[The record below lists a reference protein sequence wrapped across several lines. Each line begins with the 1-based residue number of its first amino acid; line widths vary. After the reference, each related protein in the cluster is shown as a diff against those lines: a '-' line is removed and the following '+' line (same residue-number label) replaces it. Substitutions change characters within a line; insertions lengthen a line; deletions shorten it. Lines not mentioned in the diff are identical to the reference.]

1 MQILFKN
8 KDAFIRHM
16 QTKRHAKNIEA
27 FKKKYPFIK
36 YKDTAAQYAKLVIE
50 NPDFDTDVLQ
60 PNESKSPLADI
71 ESDDESEDFDENNV
85 NVDDDS
91 YVESIGNNDDADNDS
106 SVLDSE
112 PEVDVPEQNTD
123 NIYNVDSD
131 SVESNDEKEH
141 GKKKSIDNDEDEI
154 HDFKRIIVYLH
165 NKLEDH
171 DRIFAEYKTQMEGD
185 KRELNKR
192 LHELE
197 RIVRMLMVRV
207 NHIE

>member
-1 MQILFKN
+1 MFYTCKICKFSSKN

-106 SVLDSE
+106 S
-112 PEVDVPEQNTD
+112 
-123 NIYNVDSD
+123 
-131 SVESNDEKEH
+131 
-141 GKKKSIDNDEDEI
+141 
-154 HDFKRIIVYLH
+154 
-165 NKLEDH
+165 
-171 DRIFAEYKTQMEGD
+171 A
-185 KRELNKR
+185 
-192 LHELE
+192 
-197 RIVRMLMVRV
+197 
-207 NHIE
+207 

>member
-1 MQILFKN
+1 MHLSDICKQNVTPKILKLS
-8 KDAFIRHM
+8 R
-16 QTKRHAKNIEA
+16 KNIHSSNT
-27 FKKKYPFIK
+27 KIL
-36 YKDTAAQYAKLVIE
+36 QLNMQLVIE

-154 HDFKRIIVYLH
+154 HDLRGYRIPSQQ
-165 NKLEDH
+165 
-171 DRIFAEYKTQMEGD
+171 T
-185 KRELNKR
+185 
-192 LHELE
+192 
-197 RIVRMLMVRV
+197 
-207 NHIE
+207 